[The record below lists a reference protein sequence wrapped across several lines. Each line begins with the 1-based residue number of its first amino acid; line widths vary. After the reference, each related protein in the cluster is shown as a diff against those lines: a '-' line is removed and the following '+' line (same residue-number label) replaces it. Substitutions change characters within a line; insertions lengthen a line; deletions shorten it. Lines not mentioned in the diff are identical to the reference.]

1 MKTLKLVL
9 LTALL
14 TIGLASC
21 SSGDD
26 DNSCANKTDTTST
39 TQQTTTT
46 PATTETECSLQ
57 SATPNPVVGV
67 TVRDNHVVFGPATDT
82 KDSIKTVRFEWDNGY
97 SITSGQPWEGVNIA
111 TLDTLYTS
119 QKYTDMN
126 IRAGR
131 QGSNPPL
138 VWFNKRSGD
147 VDVISN
153 EKSWGEI
160 DSLNFAISG
169 YLIIND
175 DRYLV
180 TVGQE
185 GFGGANGW
193 WVGGQGPGWS
203 RHVPLLGPNYLLTP
217 DKKWRIHP
225 GEDIFSIGFEI
236 KPN

>member
-9 LTALL
+9 ITALL

-21 SSGDD
+21 GSGDG

-153 EKSWGEI
+153 EYSWSEI
-160 DSLNFAISG
+160 DSLNFAFSG

-203 RHVPLLGPNYLLTP
+203 RHVPLFGHNYLLTP
-217 DKKWRIHP
+217 DKKWRILP
-225 GEDIFSIGFEI
+225 GVDAMSTGFI
-236 KPN
+236 IDPN